1 MMNAIGVIESSSI
14 AKGFEICD
22 AMAKASLVTI
32 LEAAPICPGKYMI
45 IIGGLVAD
53 VTHSI
58 QTGVEIA
65 GSLQIDHL

>member
-32 LEAAPICPGKYMI
+32 LDASPVCPGK
-45 IIGGLVAD
+45 
-53 VTHSI
+53 
-58 QTGVEIA
+58 
-65 GSLQIDHL
+65 

>member
-32 LEAAPICPGKYMI
+32 LEAAPYVRGN
-45 IIGGLVAD
+45 
-53 VTHSI
+53 T
-58 QTGVEIA
+58 
-65 GSLQIDHL
+65 